1 MGSLPFLF
9 FLNLNLLGAMAH
21 TVCEKELQLWA
32 GLLLLCSNGSPPASL
47 SFVSSFCPR
56 QAGAA
61 ANPRKQR
68 TQVLGAPHT
77 SSPPPGTRTDHT
89 CFVDAAAPPMK
100 SQSFSFRRKKG
111 SIIFVQKAK
120 EKKKKLSRESI
131 IYHSRRWCL
140 CFHCHRKKISF
151 FTPNIPKKNATL
163 VFWIIFFCV

>member
-1 MGSLPFLF
+1 M
-9 FLNLNLLGAMAH
+9 
-21 TVCEKELQLWA
+21 
-32 GLLLLCSNGSPPASL
+32 LLCSNGSPPASL

-140 CFHCHRKKISF
+140 CFHCHRKKKSLF
-151 FTPNIPKKNATL
+151 LLLLSQKKCNSRFL
-163 VFWIIFFCV
+163 DKIFYV